1 MENNT
6 LFLQL
11 LIILLVARTFAEVA
25 VWFHLPSIIG
35 ELFAGILLGPSLLGW
50 IAIDETLKLLAE
62 FGVILLLF
70 EVGLGTDIKRLARS
84 GKKSLIVA
92 FGGFIFPFVF
102 GFSISSFVFGLP
114 LLVSMFIGGTL
125 TATSI
130 GITVR
135 ILVDLKRLESS
146 ENQVVL
152 GAAVI
157 DDVLGVVLLT
167 LLYEFA
173 VGGEISL
180 LNTGKILLFVGV
192 FFIVAPVIAKL
203 ISFVIKHFDDVSE
216 IPGLIPVTVVSLVLF
231 FAWLAHFFGLPKLL
245 GGFAAG
251 MALSWRFILPF
262 TEFHQSDIVFTS
274 HIEDQMKPIIQLFTP
289 FFFVLVGMSLN
300 FHEIE
305 WTSIFIWAFSL
316 SLFALAI
323 IGKIIGALLIDEK
336 WLSRWAIGIAMI
348 PRGEVGLVFAEMGR
362 ESHVFSNEIYAGMV
376 FIIALTTLSPPFILK
391 WFYSRYHS
399 DLPFD
404 NNEMERRVIR
414 DRRRVKR

>member
-1 MENNT
+1 MEDNT
-6 LFLQL
+6 FFLQL

-25 VWFHLPSIIG
+25 VWFQLPSIIG

-50 IAIDETLKLLAE
+50 ITIDETLKLLAE

-70 EVGLGTDIKRLARS
+70 EVGLGTDIKRLSRS
-84 GKKSLIVA
+84 GMKSLIVA

-135 ILVDLKRLESS
+135 ILVDLKRLEAS

-157 DDVLGVVLLT
+157 DDVLGVIFLA

-173 VGGEISL
+173 VGGGISL
-180 LNTGKILLFVGV
+180 LNTGKILLFVVV
-192 FFIVAPVIAKL
+192 FIIVVPVIGKL
-203 ISFVIKHFDDVSE
+203 ISLVIKHYHDVSE
-216 IPGLIPVTVVSLVLF
+216 IPGLIPTTVVSLVLF
-231 FAWLAHFFGLPKLL
+231 FAWLAHIFGVPRLL

-262 TEFHQSDIVFTS
+262 TEFQQSDIVFTS

-300 FHEIE
+300 FYEIE
-305 WTSIFIWAFSL
+305 WTSIFIWVFSL

-323 IGKIIGALLIDEK
+323 IGKILGTLLIAEK

-348 PRGEVGLVFAEMGR
+348 PRGEVGLIFAEMGR
-362 ESHVFSNEIYAGMV
+362 ASHVFSNEIYASMV
-376 FIIALTTLSPPFILK
+376 FIIALTTLLPPFILK
-391 WFYSRYHS
+391 WFYGRYHGE
-399 DLPFD
+399 LPF
-404 NNEMERRVIR
+404 NSIGIEKRVIK
-414 DRRRVKR
+414 DRRRVKK